1 MAEEKSRSVAV
12 IIPAK
17 DEEQRIG
24 SVIRAA
30 LASKLATEVIVVSD
44 GSTDRTAEVAAKV
57 PGVTVVRLPVNQ
69 GKGAAMAKGVQK
81 TKADVVVF
89 VDADL
94 QGLTGDHIDQIVAPV
109 LADRCEVCLGI
120 FRGGKFWSDTAQKFA
135 PYISGQRAM
144 KRWIFDGAPDL
155 SDMRFGVEYALNY
168 QAKRVKARVLR
179 VVIRGVS
186 NFHKEKKLGIG
197 KGISARY
204 KMYQE
209 ITQAM
214 VKTRKKRKPPRGFRW
229 K

>member
-1 MAEEKSRSVAV
+1 MAEKKVRTVAV

-17 DEEQRIG
+17 DEEMRIG
-24 SVIRAA
+24 NVLRAA
-30 LASKLATEVIVVSD
+30 AASKLATEIIVVSD

-57 PGVTVVRLPVNQ
+57 PGVTVVSLPVNL

-81 TKADVVVF
+81 TKAEVVTF

-94 QGLTGDHIDQIVAPV
+94 QGLTGAHIDQIIEPV
-109 LADRCEVCLGI
+109 LADRCEVCIGI

-155 SDMRFGVEYALNY
+155 SDMRFGVEYALNF
-168 QAKRVKARVLR
+168 QAKKVKARVLR

-186 NFHKEKKLGIG
+186 NAHKEKKLGLG
-197 KGISARY
+197 KGLQARRQ
-204 KMYQE
+204 MYGE
-209 ITQAM
+209 IVQAM
-214 VKTRKKRKPPRGFRW
+214 VKTRKKKRKPPRGFW